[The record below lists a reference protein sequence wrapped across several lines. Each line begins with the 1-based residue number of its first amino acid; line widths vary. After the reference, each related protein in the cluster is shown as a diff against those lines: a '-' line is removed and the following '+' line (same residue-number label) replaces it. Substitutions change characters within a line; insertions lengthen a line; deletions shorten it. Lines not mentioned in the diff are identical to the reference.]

1 MEMGK
6 IEVRLFAYLRDLH
19 PEAKKDGVLVMPL
32 DKRTDVGTLVAGLK
46 LPAKEISLVMV
57 NGKHQRDDYVLK
69 DGDRVG
75 IFPLIGGG

>member
-1 MEMGK
+1 MATGK

-19 PEAKKDGVLVMPL
+19 SESGKEGVLVVPL
-32 DKRTDVGTLVAGLK
+32 DKRTDVGTLIAGLR

-75 IFPLIGGG
+75 IFPMIGGG

>member
-1 MEMGK
+1 MTTGK

-19 PEAKKDGVLVMPL
+19 PEAKKDGILFLPL
-32 DKRTDVGTLVAGLK
+32 DDKMDVGTLITRLN

-57 NGKHQRDDYVLK
+57 NGKHQREDYVLK

-75 IFPLIGGG
+75 IFPMIGGG

>member
-19 PEAKKDGVLVMPL
+19 PEAKKEGVLVMPL
-32 DKRTDVGTLVAGLK
+32 DKRTDVGDLIASLN
-46 LPAKEISLVMV
+46 LPGKEISLVMV
-57 NGKHQRDDYVLK
+57 NGKHQRDDYILK

-75 IFPLIGGG
+75 IFPMIGGG

>member
-1 MEMGK
+1 MAAAK

-19 PEAKKDGVLVMPL
+19 PESGKEGVLVMPL
-32 DKRTDVGTLVAGLK
+32 DNGTDVGALITKLK

-57 NGKHQRDDYVLK
+57 NGKHQRDNYVLK

-75 IFPLIGGG
+75 IFPMIGGG

>member
-1 MEMGK
+1 MGK

-32 DKRTDVGTLVAGLK
+32 DKRTDVGGLIAK
-46 LPAKEISLVMV
+46 LNLPGKEISLVMV

-75 IFPLIGGG
+75 IFPMIGGG

>member
-1 MEMGK
+1 MTAGK

-19 PEAKKDGVLVMPL
+19 PEAKKDGVLVIPL
-32 DKRTDVGTLVAGLK
+32 DKRLDVGALITGLK

-57 NGKHQRDDYVLK
+57 NGKHQRDDYILK

-75 IFPLIGGG
+75 IFPMIGGG